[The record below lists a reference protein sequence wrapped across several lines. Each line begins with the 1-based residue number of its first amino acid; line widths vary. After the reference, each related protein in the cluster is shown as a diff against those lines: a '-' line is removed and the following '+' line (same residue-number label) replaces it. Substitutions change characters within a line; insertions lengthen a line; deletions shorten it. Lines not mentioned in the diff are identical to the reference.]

1 MKNTVAIMYDFD
13 KTLSTTDMQEYT
25 FFPDLGVTAKEF
37 WTESD
42 LLAEKH
48 DMDYILSTLLLMKE
62 KATEKGV
69 PFTRDY
75 LKDCG
80 KNIVL
85 NKGVLDWF
93 DRINKFGENL
103 GLEIKHYVISCGLK
117 PMIEG
122 SPIFDKFE
130 NVFACDYIYD
140 KNGVALWPALAIN
153 YTSKLQFLFRI
164 NKGIEKVSD
173 HEKMNIHMN
182 EDLRPVPQEN
192 MIYIGDGLTD
202 VPIMKITRQCGGRS
216 VGVYFEESQGQYL
229 VEDHRVDFFVKADYT
244 VGSEMDKAVKAI
256 LQEISAN
263 VNLKKLQKTNKAS

>member
-1 MKNTVAIMYDFD
+1 M
-13 KTLSTTDMQEYT
+13 
-25 FFPDLGVTAKEF
+25 
-37 WTESD
+37 
-42 LLAEKH
+42 
-48 DMDYILSTLLLMKE
+48 
-62 KATEKGV
+62 
-69 PFTRDY
+69 
-75 LKDCG
+75 
-80 KNIVL
+80 L

-130 NVFACDYIYD
+130 KVFACDYIYD

-202 VPIMKITRQCGGRS
+202 VPCMTLLKEKGGRS
-216 VGVYFEESQGQYL
+216 IAIYPRGKQEKVAQL
-229 VEDHRVDFFVKADYT
+229 VEDGRVNHICRGDYSAN
-244 VGSEMDKAVKAI
+244 SEIEKIIKLIIDQISINDTLSKKAI
-256 LQEISAN
+256 DTPKN
-263 VNLKKLQKTNKAS
+263 